1 MAGLSGPFYHKGY
14 VAAGKEE
21 KMPVDVQA
29 IREEMEREGYELSDL
44 EFSQVLQLSYR
55 KMEIAA
61 QPEEYLSL
69 LLPDMIREAV
79 FRKAVNTVG
88 IGILILKEK
97 EALENGAN
105 DNRGVGGIH
114 PVKAYGGIDE
124 AQKSVAARIQS

>member
-1 MAGLSGPFYHKGY
+1 MAGLPGPFYHKGY

-21 KMPVDVQA
+21 KMSVDVQA

-44 EFSQVLQLSYR
+44 EFSRVLKISYR

-79 FRKAVNTVG
+79 FRRAITTVG

-114 PVKAYGGIDE
+114 PVKAYGGTDE

>member
-1 MAGLSGPFYHKGY
+1 M
-14 VAAGKEE
+14 AAGKEE